1 MIHRIFQNA
10 SSPSMY
16 LRLSEHFDLPR
27 CHDGGECPL
36 QAVLQS
42 LEAELCPHT
51 YLDVESRFLEGKR
64 KKEFDFWSQQII

>member
-1 MIHRIFQNA
+1 
-10 SSPSMY
+10 MY

-36 QAVLQS
+36 QAALQS